1 MFLHANRSGFLN
13 TELVSNWFVKTADPA
28 YSNLKGELIF
38 KRGDVD
44 KTIELDIIQTPA
56 ECETSIF
63 TVILS
68 LPKLINNEE
77 QESPVRRKPK
87 LGKHPVCAVSIVN
100 DVERPTASLP
110 VEKLTIRQSEKL
122 FSIGVVR
129 GGLGEC
135 LVAWKIINVAR
146 DNSPYANLS
155 GQAKFTGEDQF
166 FTVQFD
172 LPQEPQDVAEDNFQ
186 IQLLDPKG
194 QNNPMLGAIHAAEVT
209 VINDIIVDFAYN

>member
-1 MFLHANRSGFLN
+1 MDQSAFPNPFENHFKVYVDNDIQSETVSFLSSEKIIKQTDGEKLFLHANRSGFLN

-68 LPKLINNEE
+68 LPKL
-77 QESPVRRKPK
+77 
-87 LGKHPVCAVSIVN
+87 GKHPVCAVSIIN
-100 DVERPTASLP
+100 DIERPTASLP

-155 GQAKFTGEDQF
+155 G
-166 FTVQFD
+166 
-172 LPQEPQDVAEDNFQ
+172 
-186 IQLLDPKG
+186 
-194 QNNPMLGAIHAAEVT
+194 
-209 VINDIIVDFAYN
+209 